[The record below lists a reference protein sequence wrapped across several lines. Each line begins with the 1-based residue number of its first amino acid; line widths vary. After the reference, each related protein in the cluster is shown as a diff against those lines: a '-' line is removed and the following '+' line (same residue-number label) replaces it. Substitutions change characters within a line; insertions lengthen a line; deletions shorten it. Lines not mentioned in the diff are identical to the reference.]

1 MARQL
6 NDKSREVAP
15 GSLSKKM
22 SPVRR
27 ALAWHRAL
35 PTPVPVASE
44 HPVVTQPEASLPFR
58 LLPREAAAL
67 CDPVCF
73 ASETH
78 SVATLCKE
86 SRRDTRLPVGD
97 MGGSGLVCLD
107 LFWLG
112 VLRIYSKP
120 VMRSIPGTGCPCSTR
135 AFRIK

>member
-1 MARQL
+1 
-6 NDKSREVAP
+6 
-15 GSLSKKM
+15 M

-35 PTPVPVASE
+35 PTPVPVASG

-78 SVATLCKE
+78 SVATLGKE
-86 SRRDTRLPVGD
+86 SRRDTRRFVG
-97 MGGSGLVCLD
+97 V
-107 LFWLG
+107 
-112 VLRIYSKP
+112 V
-120 VMRSIPGTGCPCSTR
+120 
-135 AFRIK
+135 